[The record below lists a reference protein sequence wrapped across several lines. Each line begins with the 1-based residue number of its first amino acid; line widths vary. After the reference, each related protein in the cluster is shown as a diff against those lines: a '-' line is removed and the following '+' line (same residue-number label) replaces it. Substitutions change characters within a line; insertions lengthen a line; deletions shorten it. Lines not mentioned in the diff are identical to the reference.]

1 MARQPNPP
9 TTVSQEDVLRGHVV
23 RLECPYELTG
33 RDWDGPIYAE
43 LIEPRHLNPGH
54 RSPFV
59 EDDSVRCPGW
69 LCHLVYHRFEHGA
82 AREHRGDDQDPD
94 DRTVIPFGRL
104 TRPFEDLKDEWRDR
118 PLLMLFRF
126 VRFKTC
132 FLAAADDRDDRGSAA
147 FVAIPLDVYL
157 VGQVVAYRPCSRLT
171 LTTQSGAR
179 LRLTASFVCVVA
191 DRPHIHCNRR
201 SRSPS
206 PRRGHARKDRDRR
219 SRSRHRDRSR
229 SRSPGRARSRHT
241 SLRLQRTPTP
251 PSRRHAYS
259 PRDDGRDGQGPSSP
273 PEPARPR
280 SQHLDWQ
287 SGNPTGQ
294 HSGHSDRGAAH
305 FRDRA
310 DGDYDLHQYSGTR
323 LSRTD
328 TRSGRHADYEDTHHR
343 ARDQDDFGQHTLQQ
357 TIEALTS
364 GATSFR
370 LPAAELAVH
379 QIAHVRPRPQGKEI
393 LGELRRYWQLPILD
407 RVSAIQ
413 HHETLRNRY
422 RVTKVTAKMI
432 FAVNFGTR
440 PLDHFLPPP
449 AQSGGRRSVTH
460 DSATWGSGDTVPGA
474 HIISIS
480 DLRRALSR
488 IYEAAVEWY
497 PRPVAEVFS
506 IVHANATKDT
516 LDNAPRDLVY
526 ATINLYT
533 LVFTRLF
540 QSIQDD
546 NHASVLADEARA
558 TLSHSSPDY
567 IRLVRQVIDT
577 ALVDTWARQIEYGS
591 STSRRFEARSRAG
604 GPQRGTQHHQSRTT
618 VPSEILAKVPKKGST
633 SICLRFQTQKGCDF
647 PNCKNVHEL
656 TLLPVEV
663 FQYATA
669 KHGSF
674 KENHPNVTA

>member
-9 TTVSQEDVLRGHVV
+9 TTVSQEDVLRGYVV

-82 AREHRGDDQDPD
+82 VREHRGDDQDPD

-126 VRFKTC
+126 VCFKTC
-132 FLAAADDRDDRGSAA
+132 FLAAADDRDDRGSTA
-147 FVAIPLDVYL
+147 FVEIPLDVYL

-191 DRPHIHCNRR
+191 VRQLQLQPLMSSSLATWHGRTRSLLMNLLWAGVMVCRLPPAQIGAPLVFARVGESWRLDLRTVMNYNDNFKRASFPLVRAERGLATPASGFNGPRLRPLVGMRIRPAMTAGTDKVPVRR
-201 SRSPS
+201 PS
-206 PRRGHARKDRDRR
+206 QLGLGV
-219 SRSRHRDRSR
+219 SIWI
-229 SRSPGRARSRHT
+229 G
-241 SLRLQRTPTP
+241 
-251 PSRRHAYS
+251 
-259 PRDDGRDGQGPSSP
+259 
-273 PEPARPR
+273 
-280 SQHLDWQ
+280 SQDIPLG
-287 SGNPTGQ
+287 ST
-294 HSGHSDRGAAH
+294 
-305 FRDRA
+305 
-310 DGDYDLHQYSGTR
+310 YSGTR

-422 RVTKVTAKMI
+422 RVTEVTAKMI

-460 DSATWGSGDTVPGA
+460 DSATWGSGDTVPVA

-516 LDNAPRDLVY
+516 SDNAPRDLVY

-546 NHASVLADEARA
+546 NHASVLADEA
-558 TLSHSSPDY
+558 
-567 IRLVRQVIDT
+567 
-577 ALVDTWARQIEYGS
+577 
-591 STSRRFEARSRAG
+591 
-604 GPQRGTQHHQSRTT
+604 
-618 VPSEILAKVPKKGST
+618 
-633 SICLRFQTQKGCDF
+633 
-647 PNCKNVHEL
+647 
-656 TLLPVEV
+656 
-663 FQYATA
+663 
-669 KHGSF
+669 
-674 KENHPNVTA
+674 

>member
-33 RDWDGPIYAE
+33 
-43 LIEPRHLNPGH
+43 
-54 RSPFV
+54 PFV

-132 FLAAADDRDDRGSAA
+132 FHAAADDRDDRGSTA
-147 FVAIPLDVYL
+147 FVEIPLDVYL

-191 DRPHIHCNRR
+191 VRQLQLQPLMSSSLATWHGRTR
-201 SRSPS
+201 SLLMNLLWAGVMVCRLPPAQIGAPLVFARVGESWRLDLRTVMNYNDNFKRASFPL
-206 PRRGHARKDRDRR
+206 GH
-219 SRSRHRDRSR
+219 
-229 SRSPGRARSRHT
+229 
-241 SLRLQRTPTP
+241 
-251 PSRRHAYS
+251 
-259 PRDDGRDGQGPSSP
+259 
-273 PEPARPR
+273 
-280 SQHLDWQ
+280 
-287 SGNPTGQ
+287 PTGQ
-294 HSGHSDRGAAH
+294 HSGHSDLWAAH

-422 RVTKVTAKMI
+422 RVTEVTAKMI

-449 AQSGGRRSVTH
+449 VQSGGRRSVTH
-460 DSATWGSGDTVPGA
+460 DSATWGSGDTVPVA

-516 LDNAPRDLVY
+516 SDNAPRDLVY

>member
-9 TTVSQEDVLRGHVV
+9 TTVSQEDVLRGYVV

-82 AREHRGDDQDPD
+82 VREHRGDDQDPD

-126 VRFKTC
+126 VCFKTC
-132 FLAAADDRDDRGSAA
+132 FLAAADDRDDRGSTA
-147 FVAIPLDVYL
+147 FVEIPLDVYL

-171 LTTQSGAR
+171 LTTQSVEARVRGVAMHARIATGGAAVAIATVVALAVRAERGLATPASGFNGPR
-179 LRLTASFVCVVA
+179 LRPLVGMRIRPAMTAGTDKVPVR
-191 DRPHIHCNRR
+191 RP
-201 SRSPS
+201 
-206 PRRGHARKDRDRR
+206 
-219 SRSRHRDRSR
+219 
-229 SRSPGRARSRHT
+229 
-241 SLRLQRTPTP
+241 
-251 PSRRHAYS
+251 
-259 PRDDGRDGQGPSSP
+259 
-273 PEPARPR
+273 
-280 SQHLDWQ
+280 SQLGLGVSIWIGSQDIPLG
-287 SGNPTGQ
+287 ST
-294 HSGHSDRGAAH
+294 
-305 FRDRA
+305 
-310 DGDYDLHQYSGTR
+310 YSGTR

-422 RVTKVTAKMI
+422 RVTEVTAKMI

-460 DSATWGSGDTVPGA
+460 DSATWGSGDTVPVA

-516 LDNAPRDLVY
+516 SDNAPRDLVY

-546 NHASVLADEARA
+546 NHASVLADEA
-558 TLSHSSPDY
+558 
-567 IRLVRQVIDT
+567 
-577 ALVDTWARQIEYGS
+577 
-591 STSRRFEARSRAG
+591 
-604 GPQRGTQHHQSRTT
+604 
-618 VPSEILAKVPKKGST
+618 
-633 SICLRFQTQKGCDF
+633 
-647 PNCKNVHEL
+647 
-656 TLLPVEV
+656 
-663 FQYATA
+663 
-669 KHGSF
+669 
-674 KENHPNVTA
+674 

>member
-9 TTVSQEDVLRGHVV
+9 TTVSQEDVLRGYVV

-82 AREHRGDDQDPD
+82 VREHRGDDQDPD

-118 PLLMLFRF
+118 PLLMLFRLLKSSWSQLKNGF
-126 VRFKTC
+126 NNNLIDLLRQGRLLLRIQFNLLPRLRRRGEENLRLIGGLGTHRTVRISTAIGVVEARVRGVAMHARIATGG
-132 FLAAADDRDDRGSAA
+132 AA
-147 FVAIPLDVYL
+147 VAIATVVALAVRAERGLATPASGFNGPRLRPL
-157 VGQVVAYRPCSRLT
+157 VGMRIRP
-171 LTTQSGAR
+171 AM
-179 LRLTASFVCVVA
+179 TAGTDKVPVR
-191 DRPHIHCNRR
+191 RP
-201 SRSPS
+201 
-206 PRRGHARKDRDRR
+206 
-219 SRSRHRDRSR
+219 
-229 SRSPGRARSRHT
+229 
-241 SLRLQRTPTP
+241 
-251 PSRRHAYS
+251 
-259 PRDDGRDGQGPSSP
+259 
-273 PEPARPR
+273 
-280 SQHLDWQ
+280 SQLGLGVSIWIGSQDIPLG
-287 SGNPTGQ
+287 ST
-294 HSGHSDRGAAH
+294 
-305 FRDRA
+305 
-310 DGDYDLHQYSGTR
+310 YSGTR

-422 RVTKVTAKMI
+422 RVTEVTAKMI

-460 DSATWGSGDTVPGA
+460 DSATWGSGDTVPVA

-516 LDNAPRDLVY
+516 SDNAPRDLVY

-546 NHASVLADEARA
+546 NHASVLADEA
-558 TLSHSSPDY
+558 
-567 IRLVRQVIDT
+567 
-577 ALVDTWARQIEYGS
+577 
-591 STSRRFEARSRAG
+591 
-604 GPQRGTQHHQSRTT
+604 
-618 VPSEILAKVPKKGST
+618 
-633 SICLRFQTQKGCDF
+633 
-647 PNCKNVHEL
+647 
-656 TLLPVEV
+656 
-663 FQYATA
+663 
-669 KHGSF
+669 
-674 KENHPNVTA
+674 